1 MDHGAPQRFHT
12 RTRLLPVLVPT
23 PRPAAGPGA
32 RSRATLD
39 YRGILPV
46 RQGPSRTRRTPST
59 HLDLVAP
66 LGDPVHARHGL
77 PGRHLRQR
85 TRRHT
90 HPARPDSVHPQR
102 DSAPL
107 RQTRP
112 RPHCHRRQHLGLVT
126 LATKTPGHRTLPS
139 LSAQVRTPMNP
150 IYNCSTR
157 RNDHQLGII
166 RASAYSRHRALVI
179 LSTRIRAK
187 MRGLTASA
195 CPCDSSRKHASGLS
209 NEHTTDDPPP
219 WLHPHRAQQGLH
231 SYYEPVRQRVPQRYS
246 LPRGSAAWQA
256 PSRPPPL
263 SERQCRDTPSHVPC
277 TSSRPDSRR
286 LHAGHRLA
294 RNTDTRQTPPGPTYY
309 TPVLMPPDWVTTRP
323 QRSPKTGTAHRLPGP
338 HLTHLVRLFHIA
350 HHDGL
355 QPTQHVVVCSLPPHG
370 RLRRARP
377 SSPAQHRVQKLYLQM
392 ELPSTFV
399 AHVGSQFTCH
409 LTIP

>member
-150 IYNCSTR
+150 IYNCSTSGVSPQP
-157 RNDHQLGII
+157 DEACLWSPVWG
-166 RASAYSRHRALVI
+166 APAG
-179 LSTRIRAK
+179 
-187 MRGLTASA
+187 RGETVTGK
-195 CPCDSSRKHASGLS
+195 PG
-209 NEHTTDDPPP
+209 PV
-219 WLHPHRAQQGLH
+219 
-231 SYYEPVRQRVPQRYS
+231 YEPPMRLVG
-246 LPRGSAAWQA
+246 LN
-256 PSRPPPL
+256 RPP
-263 SERQCRDTPSHVPC
+263 E
-277 TSSRPDSRR
+277 
-286 LHAGHRLA
+286 
-294 RNTDTRQTPPGPTYY
+294 
-309 TPVLMPPDWVTTRP
+309 
-323 QRSPKTGTAHRLPGP
+323 
-338 HLTHLVRLFHIA
+338 
-350 HHDGL
+350 
-355 QPTQHVVVCSLPPHG
+355 
-370 RLRRARP
+370 
-377 SSPAQHRVQKLYLQM
+377 
-392 ELPSTFV
+392 
-399 AHVGSQFTCH
+399 
-409 LTIP
+409 